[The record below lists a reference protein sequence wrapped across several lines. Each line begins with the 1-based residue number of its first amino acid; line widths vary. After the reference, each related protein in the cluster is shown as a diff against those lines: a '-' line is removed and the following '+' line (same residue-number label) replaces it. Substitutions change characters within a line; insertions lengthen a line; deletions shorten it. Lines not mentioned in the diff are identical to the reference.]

1 MTEKQAIS
9 TPHAPA
15 AIGPYS
21 QAIRAGDMI
30 YLSGQ
35 IPLDPVTMEIVE
47 GGIDPQ
53 ARRVMTNLAAVA
65 AEAGGSLDNCVKL
78 TIYLTSLADFGTV
91 NTIMQEYFKP
101 PYPARATIEIS
112 ALPRMSLVEVDAVMY
127 LPPTR

>member
-1 MTEKQAIS
+1 MAEKQAIS

-21 QAIRAGDMI
+21 QAVRAGDMV

-35 IPLDPVTMEIVE
+35 IPLDPATMEIVA

-53 ARRVMTNLAAVA
+53 ARQVMSNLAAVA
-65 AEAGGSLDNCVKL
+65 AEAGGSLDDCVKL
-78 TIYLTSLADFGTV
+78 TIYLTSLADFEMV
-91 NTIMQEYFKP
+91 NAIMQEYFNP

-112 ALPRMSLVEVDAVMY
+112 ALPRMSLVEIDAVMY
-127 LPPTR
+127 LPTPR

>member
-35 IPLDPVTMEIVE
+35 IPLDPATMEIVE

-53 ARRVMTNLAAVA
+53 ARRVMSNLAAVA
-65 AEAGGSLDNCVKL
+65 AEAGGSLDDCVKL

-127 LPPTR
+127 LPSPR

>member
-78 TIYLTSLADFGTV
+78 TIYLTSIADFGTV

>member
-35 IPLDPVTMEIVE
+35 IPLDPTTMEIVE

-53 ARRVMTNLAAVA
+53 ARRVMSNLAAVA
-65 AEAGGSLDNCVKL
+65 AEAGGSLDDCVKL

-112 ALPRMSLVEVDAVMY
+112 ALPRMSLVEIDAVMY
-127 LPPTR
+127 LPTAR

>member
-9 TPHAPA
+9 TPNAPA

-91 NTIMQEYFKP
+91 NAIMQEYFKP

>member
-35 IPLDPVTMEIVE
+35 IPLDPATMEIVE

-53 ARRVMTNLAAVA
+53 ARRVMSNLAAVA
-65 AEAGGSLDNCVKL
+65 AEAGGSLDDCVKL

-127 LPPTR
+127 LPYPR

>member
-1 MTEKQAIS
+1 
-9 TPHAPA
+9 
-15 AIGPYS
+15 
-21 QAIRAGDMI
+21 
-30 YLSGQ
+30 
-35 IPLDPVTMEIVE
+35 
-47 GGIDPQ
+47 
-53 ARRVMTNLAAVA
+53 MTNLAAVA

>member
-1 MTEKQAIS
+1 MAEKQAIS

-21 QAIRAGDMI
+21 QAVRAGDMV

-35 IPLDPVTMEIVE
+35 IPLDPATMEIVA

-53 ARRVMTNLAAVA
+53 ARRVMSNLAAVA
-65 AEAGGSLDNCVKL
+65 AEAGGSLDDCVKL
-78 TIYLTSLADFGTV
+78 TIYLTSLADFGMV
-91 NTIMQEYFKP
+91 NAIMQEYFNP

-112 ALPRMSLVEVDAVMY
+112 ALPRMSLVEIDAVMY
-127 LPPTR
+127 LPTPR